1 MPRHSEFIHSSSNR
15 KIRDENLVADHLSSS
30 GVFFQPTSE
39 HLQLHHE
46 AKSQNCINKLEYEK
60 PLFTSLILSAPHEC
74 TGPTYSPLS
83 QTPSLDSEYD
93 SYLCNN
99 PQISPPLSSPFSD
112 FSAASYSSSIGS
124 VCFQPSSTENYDKLQ
139 NQAPPYTDI
148 SSPKGPNSLH
158 LPSEYLFSNNDRNN
172 RNQES
177 SNGSELLSEAG
188 DREEMQCADELS
200 LCLNNNA
207 PQISWR
213 LWIDDIIAEVRA
225 EISAEQSLFKNT
237 SPPVLSVLTRKL
249 SVGSCSASMRKRKKR
264 NDPISTMEPS
274 NSNSDNTPSCSSDS
288 TQSCAESGDDYSLS
302 LEKRA
307 KKYSLSKLSD
317 EQVAKRK
324 QEQNRKAAQRYRM
337 RKTLNQASERIEI
350 YRLEEI
356 NKELR
361 AEEMTLRTEIE
372 RLKRLLISSSNNS
385 KIARNDC

>member
-1 MPRHSEFIHSSSNR
+1 
-15 KIRDENLVADHLSSS
+15 
-30 GVFFQPTSE
+30 
-39 HLQLHHE
+39 
-46 AKSQNCINKLEYEK
+46 
-60 PLFTSLILSAPHEC
+60 
-74 TGPTYSPLS
+74 
-83 QTPSLDSEYD
+83 
-93 SYLCNN
+93 
-99 PQISPPLSSPFSD
+99 
-112 FSAASYSSSIGS
+112 
-124 VCFQPSSTENYDKLQ
+124 
-139 NQAPPYTDI
+139 
-148 SSPKGPNSLH
+148 
-158 LPSEYLFSNNDRNN
+158 
-172 RNQES
+172 
-177 SNGSELLSEAG
+177 
-188 DREEMQCADELS
+188 
-200 LCLNNNA
+200 
-207 PQISWR
+207 
-213 LWIDDIIAEVRA
+213 
-225 EISAEQSLFKNT
+225 
-237 SPPVLSVLTRKL
+237 
-249 SVGSCSASMRKRKKR
+249 
-264 NDPISTMEPS
+264 MEPS